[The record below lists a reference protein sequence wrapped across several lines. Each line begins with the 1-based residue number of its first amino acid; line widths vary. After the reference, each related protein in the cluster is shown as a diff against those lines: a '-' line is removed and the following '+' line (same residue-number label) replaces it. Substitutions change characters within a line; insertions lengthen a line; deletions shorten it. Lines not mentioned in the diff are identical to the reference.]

1 MRVQLGFYQTCWETA
16 LLVFSFATHIF
27 SLTYF
32 QEFCNFDDYNWDW
45 TLQHLS
51 HKCIPGTMKVLKMK
65 ATRVF
70 HMGDWLVY
78 AMHEQICLTI
88 FILIS
93 SQSA

>member
-1 MRVQLGFYQTCWETA
+1 MGNHIVGF
-16 LLVFSFATHIF
+16 LLCGSYIF
-27 SLTYF
+27 PDMYF

-78 AMHEQICLTI
+78 AMHEQMSYH
-88 FILIS
+88 FHS
-93 SQSA
+93 N